1 MPYLMRE
8 LSSCFSRKHLFPFTI
23 SASHFLGLNH
33 CDVPIVASTW
43 QAFKVQWM
51 LTIRSTDAHLVV
63 IYELLQVRS
72 NEGFNCFET
81 LRGNKCYTLEEII
94 LGFRF

>member
-1 MPYLMRE
+1 
-8 LSSCFSRKHLFPFTI
+8 
-23 SASHFLGLNH
+23 
-33 CDVPIVASTW
+33 
-43 QAFKVQWM
+43 M

-72 NEGFNCFET
+72 SEGFNYFEK
-81 LRGNKCYTLEEII
+81 LRGNKCYKLEEII

>member
-1 MPYLMRE
+1 
-8 LSSCFSRKHLFPFTI
+8 
-23 SASHFLGLNH
+23 
-33 CDVPIVASTW
+33 
-43 QAFKVQWM
+43 M
-51 LTIRSTDAHLVV
+51 LTIRSTDAHFFV

-72 NEGFNCFET
+72 TEGINFFET

>member
-1 MPYLMRE
+1 
-8 LSSCFSRKHLFPFTI
+8 
-23 SASHFLGLNH
+23 
-33 CDVPIVASTW
+33 
-43 QAFKVQWM
+43 M
-51 LTIRSTDAHLVV
+51 LTVRSNDAHVV

-72 NEGFNCFET
+72 SDGFNCFET

>member
-1 MPYLMRE
+1 
-8 LSSCFSRKHLFPFTI
+8 
-23 SASHFLGLNH
+23 
-33 CDVPIVASTW
+33 
-43 QAFKVQWM
+43 M
-51 LTIRSTDAHLVV
+51 LTIRSTDAHFVV

-72 NEGFNCFET
+72 SEGFNCFGT